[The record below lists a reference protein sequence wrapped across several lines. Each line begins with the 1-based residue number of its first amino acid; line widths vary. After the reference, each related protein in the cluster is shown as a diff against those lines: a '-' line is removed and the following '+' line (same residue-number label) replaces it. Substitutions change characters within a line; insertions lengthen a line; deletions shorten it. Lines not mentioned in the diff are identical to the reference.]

1 MSSENH
7 EIHKIGLALSGG
19 GVRAAAF
26 HCGVLKFLAEI
37 GLLERIGHI
46 STVSGGSLFAGLVFH
61 CSGLRWPTSAN
72 YQEGVFRQIREILT
86 SKSLQSDV
94 TRRFLS
100 PRNWLFLTS
109 RANVLAKSMESLW
122 GINSKLRDLPNTP
135 LWSINGTTGETG
147 KRFRIKGTTM
157 GDYDLGYAEC
167 GNLKIASA
175 MAMSAAFPGLI
186 GPLRLK
192 TTGYSWMKRE
202 CWDSN
207 DPPNEVT
214 LPFQHLCLYDGGVYD
229 NLGLEPLFDVGRQEI
244 KEHQVEMIIV
254 SDASSPLTKG
264 KIPGPLNW
272 RRFKHLSDIITEQIR
287 FLRIRA
293 FFNFIQHHHSSGM
306 YLQIG
311 NDAKCKIVEFSQN
324 IGKHSRSKDLLNCD
338 WMMLQDTERAS
349 SYPTDLRKMNKDD
362 FDLISRNGYETAK
375 WNWALFVQM

>member
-1 MSSENH
+1 
-7 EIHKIGLALSGG
+7 
-19 GVRAAAF
+19 
-26 HCGVLKFLAEI
+26 
-37 GLLERIGHI
+37 
-46 STVSGGSLFAGLVFH
+46 
-61 CSGLRWPTSAN
+61 
-72 YQEGVFRQIREILT
+72 
-86 SKSLQSDV
+86 
-94 TRRFLS
+94 
-100 PRNWLFLTS
+100 
-109 RANVLAKSMESLW
+109 MESLW